1 MRAYLRL
8 TGHGTIRVS
17 DFDEQIADAE
27 AKDIDELDVALL
39 PYVDDGGY
47 LSFQF
52 SSSMDFPTEYTSDP
66 VLLAAVESIMR
77 EERV

>member
-1 MRAYLRL
+1 MRAYLSM
-8 TGHGTIRVS
+8 TGHGTIRVH
-17 DFDEQIADAE
+17 DFDGHVVDAE
-27 AKDIDELDVALL
+27 AKDVDELDVALL
-39 PYVDDGGY
+39 PFVDDGGY

-52 SSSMDFPTEYTSDP
+52 SSSMNFPEEYTSDP